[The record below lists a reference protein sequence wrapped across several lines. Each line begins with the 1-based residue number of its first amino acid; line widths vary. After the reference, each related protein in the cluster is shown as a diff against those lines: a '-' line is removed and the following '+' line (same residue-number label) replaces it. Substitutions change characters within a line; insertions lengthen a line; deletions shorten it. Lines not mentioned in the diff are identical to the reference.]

1 MGTKITISD
10 TAREALYTK
19 VNAIAD
25 EKQDSLTTSQLNAVN
40 SGITSTLVTE
50 FNAKGSNLDYT
61 GTTLSLKDS
70 SGNNLSQVTIK
81 STPDLDNSTI
91 SLNSSDE
98 LQSIAVKNQNTSG
111 VVKTWTG
118 TMSQYDS
125 IQTKDQDTIYYITDD
140 TDITLSVLEALY
152 PVGSIYIGTQ
162 STCPLSTLISGST
175 WTLVSSGRVLQG
187 SDSNH
192 NAGTTIEAGLPNIT
206 GDIFTGGNYG
216 SDIFTSSIGA
226 FQNGSNIGWR
236 TSTVQS
242 TVSGA
247 SDTITFDASR
257 SSSIYGN
264 SNTVQPP
271 AYVVNIWRRTA

>member
-1 MGTKITISD
+1 MGTKITTSD

-19 VNAIAD
+19 VNTIAD

-50 FNAKGSNLDYT
+50 FNAKGSSLDYT

-118 TMSQYDS
+118 TLSQYNS

-162 STCPLSTLISGST
+162 STCPLVTLISGST

-187 SDSNH
+187 ADSDH
-192 NAGTTIEAGLPNIT
+192 AAGTTIAAGLPNIT
-206 GDIFTGGNYG
+206 GQFGNYDD
-216 SDIFTSSIGA
+216 SQAQTLASGA
-226 FQNGSNIGWR
+226 FSKVTSAGNGDWTGTNSNTRQYQLIN
-236 TSTVQS
+236 
-242 TVSGA
+242 
-247 SDTITFDASR
+247 FNASR

-264 SNTVQPP
+264 SSTVQPP
-271 AYVVNIWRRTA
+271 AFVVNIWQRTA